1 MNVDPGRL
9 KQRISFCVLEETEDE
24 LGQSKQTIKE
34 IKKVWA
40 NIVPLS
46 GREFYEAQKLTA
58 DTSYKIYTRYQNFV
72 KQDMFIKYKEQIFD
86 ITSIVDMGME
96 HKMLE
101 IRCTEHAKKVKRD
114 GRDSDNSIRTG

>member
-46 GREFYEAQKLTA
+46 GREFYEAQKLAA

-72 KQDMFIKYKEQIFD
+72 KHDMFIKYKEQIFD
-86 ITSIVDMGME
+86 ITNIVDMGTE

-101 IRCTEHAKKVKRD
+101 IRCTEHAKKVRKD
-114 GRDSDNSIRTG
+114 GRDSNNSIRNG